1 MGEKNFEIR
10 VAGGV
15 FNCVEYGEGD
25 RLLICLHGFG
35 ESAGGFAC
43 LEPGLGDSYRI
54 VAINLPY
61 HGDTVWHNQYFTPE
75 ILLEIIIS
83 IKDRYHQNT
92 FSLLGYS
99 MGGRL
104 GLCLAETL
112 LNQPNRLNQPNQL
125 NQLILLAPDG
135 LKHNGWYWFVT
146 QTRVGGRIFYY
157 SVRHP
162 WFFLCL
168 LKFSHKLG
176 FMNDN
181 RYKFT
186 FSRMDTEEK
195 RNEVYRIWNC
205 MKKMRPRRR
214 RIKTLLLKHKLPVLL
229 LFGKYDSVIPPSLG
243 RKFSRGLSACTCI
256 VLEKGHRLLTGET
269 AVLIRE
275 NLERP
280 L

>member
-15 FNCVEYGEGD
+15 FNCAEYGKGD

-35 ESAGGFAC
+35 ESADSFAC

-54 VAINLPY
+54 VAIDLPY
-61 HGDTVWHNQYFTPE
+61 HGATVWHNQYFTPE
-75 ILLEIIIS
+75 ILLEIISS
-83 IKDRYHQNT
+83 IQDRYHQNT

-104 GLCLAETL
+104 GLCLTETL
-112 LNQPNRLNQPNQL
+112 FNQL
-125 NQLILLAPDG
+125 NQLVLLAPDG

-146 QTRVGGRIFYY
+146 QTRAGGWVFYY

-195 RNEVYRIWNC
+195 RNAVYRIWNC

-229 LFGKYDSVIPPSLG
+229 LFGKYDKVIPPSLG
-243 RKFSRGLSACTCI
+243 RRFSRGVPACTCI
-256 VLEKGHRLLTGET
+256 VLEKGHRLLTEET
-269 AVLIRE
+269 ALLIRE
-275 NLERP
+275 KLER
-280 L
+280 LL